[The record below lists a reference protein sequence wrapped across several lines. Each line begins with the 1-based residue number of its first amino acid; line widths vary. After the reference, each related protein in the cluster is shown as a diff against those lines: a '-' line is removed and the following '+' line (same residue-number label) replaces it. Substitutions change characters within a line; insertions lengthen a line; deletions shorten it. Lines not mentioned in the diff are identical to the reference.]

1 LAAALTVRAANC
13 AVCLGMHL
21 AAALQRGCG
30 MLVYRSFVVGLLG
43 AACLLLAQRQRVEVR
58 MLPAP
63 RAPVADHA
71 TIVDVSAQASPRQ
84 LVDVLR
90 IHAGARVD
98 ATGPDW
104 SFSTTW
110 LESDDELTGVLAG
123 HVPARGGVIDLTVDG
138 HRTLVLGH

>member
-1 LAAALTVRAANC
+1 
-13 AVCLGMHL
+13 
-21 AAALQRGCG
+21 

-63 RAPVADHA
+63 RAPVADRA
-71 TIVDVSAQASPRQ
+71 TIVDVSAQISAQQ
-84 LVDVLR
+84 LAAVLH
-90 IHAGARVD
+90 IHPGARVD

-104 SFSTTW
+104 SYSTSW
-110 LESDDELTGVLAG
+110 LASSDELIGVLAG
-123 HVPARGGVIDLTVDG
+123 HVPAHGGVIDLTVDG

>member
-1 LAAALTVRAANC
+1 
-13 AVCLGMHL
+13 
-21 AAALQRGCG
+21 

-63 RAPVADHA
+63 RAPVADRA
-71 TIVDVSAQASPRQ
+71 TIVDVSAQISVQQ
-84 LVDVLR
+84 LVSALH
-90 IHAGARVD
+90 IHPGARVD

-104 SFSTTW
+104 SFSTSW
-110 LESDDELTGVLAG
+110 LQGDDELIGVLAG
-123 HVPARGGVIDLTVDG
+123 HVPAHGGVIDLTIDG